1 MGLTSPTIKVF
12 PEYRMK
18 QLTIQR
24 IIVIAVL
31 IIFLGFGFRWV
42 IQRVNETPPL
52 PPIQESTVPEPADP
66 PAPSPPS
73 ESTRSN

>member
-1 MGLTSPTIKVF
+1 MRLTSPTIKVF

-24 IIVIAVL
+24 IIVIVVL

-42 IQRVNETPPL
+42 IQRVNETPPP
-52 PPIQESTVPEPADP
+52 PPIQKSTAPEPAKP
-66 PAPSPPS
+66 PVISPPS
-73 ESTRSN
+73 DSTRSN